1 MSSRRKRR
9 RAPHA
14 TDTASLFAAL
24 GDEKRLWLVAKLSA
38 RGPLSIANLTD
49 GSELT
54 RQGITKHLRL
64 MERAGVV
71 GNVRLGREVLWQVHP
86 RRLHEAQRYLEQI
99 SCQWDAA
106 LARLQAFVEENE

>member
-1 MSSRRKRR
+1 LNSRRKRT
-9 RAPHA
+9 RAPRS

-38 RGPLSIANLTD
+38 RGPLSIADLTE
-49 GSELT
+49 SSNVT
-54 RQGITKHLRL
+54 RQGITKHLRV
-64 MERAGVV
+64 MEEAGVV
-71 GNVRLGREVLWQVHP
+71 SSIRLGREALWQVHP

-99 SCQWDAA
+99 SSQWDAA